1 MTGRASKRKGSNFE
15 RDIVNA
21 AKAVGLN
28 AKRAYASNGL
38 SLGQHE
44 EVDVL
49 LEGYKIQAKRRKH
62 IGELVKPN
70 ENVDIQVIKE
80 DRGHIYAVMRYEEFL
95 NLLLRRNETNTTT
108 DREG

>member
-15 RDIVNA
+15 RDIVNI
-21 AKAVGLN
+21 AKAAGLN

-44 EVDVL
+44 EVDIL
-49 LEGYKIQAKRRKH
+49 LEDYKIQAKRRKH

-70 ENVDIQVIKE
+70 ENVDVQIIKE
-80 DRGHIYAVMRYEEFL
+80 DRGDIFAVIRYNE
-95 NLLLRRNETNTTT
+95 LLKLLTKCNETNTATV
-108 DREG
+108 